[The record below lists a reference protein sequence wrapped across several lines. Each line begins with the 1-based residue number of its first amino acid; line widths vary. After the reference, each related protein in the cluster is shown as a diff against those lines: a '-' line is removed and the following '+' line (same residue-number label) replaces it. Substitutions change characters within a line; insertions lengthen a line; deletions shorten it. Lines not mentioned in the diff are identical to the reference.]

1 MLGYHG
7 IFLSDHV
14 AITPSVASRYT
25 EPFFD
30 ALTTL
35 AFLARQTA
43 NLDALSGGQLIFG
56 VGIGNAVDKFAALG
70 VPHHWHGA

>member
-1 MLGYHG
+1 M
-7 IFLSDHV
+7 

-30 ALTTL
+30 ALT
-35 AFLARQTA
+35 FLARQTT